1 MTTERGGFVGFL
13 HRILTCT
20 FRYEFLMCCH
30 YIPSCEVIIHFQDV
44 PYAVR
49 GDKLNLSFHV
59 YGTQNYE
66 CNFLL
71 PSEPTSA
78 NPPPYFSLTALLC
91 KRQWVALGWWWCVG
105 EGCVCHAVQEAADH
119 TSPWTSHLMSVI
131 YIFSPLLMK

>member
-78 NPPPYFSLTALLC
+78 NPP
-91 KRQWVALGWWWCVG
+91 R
-105 EGCVCHAVQEAADH
+105 
-119 TSPWTSHLMSVI
+119 I
-131 YIFSPLLMK
+131 SPLQPSYVKGNGWLWGGGGAWVRAVSAMQCRRLQTILHPGHPI